1 MELYFASLG
10 CDKNLVDTEHMM
22 GVLTGEGY
30 DFTSDPAEADVIIIN
45 TCCFILDAKQE
56 SIDTILELAE
66 YKKTG
71 RAKALIVA
79 GCLGERYRDE
89 LLAEMPEV
97 DAVVGALAWEEIGQV
112 LKKVSEGERPQ
123 VYKTEKAKTPKRVI
137 TTPGGHSSYLK
148 IAEGCNKAC
157 SYCIIPK
164 IRGPY
169 RSVPMEELL
178 EEAETLA
185 AAGVKE
191 LCLVAQETSLY
202 GTDLYGEKKL
212 PVLLDRLN
220 AIEGL
225 KWIRILYCYPE
236 EIDERLIDAMLRN
249 DKVCHYLDMPI
260 QHCEDRILKA
270 MGRRT
275 DKADIT
281 KKIRLLRERI
291 PDICLRTTLITGF
304 PGETEEEFEALLAF
318 VEEAKFDRLGCFP
331 YSAEEG
337 TRAAEMDGQL
347 PEDVKAERADRVM
360 ALAKT
365 LSLQK
370 NKERL
375 GSTETVIVE
384 GYLPEDEVYVGRT
397 YRDTPEIDN
406 YVFFESPRELMTGT
420 FLRVAIEGADEYD
433 LIGAIA
439 DESAE

>member
-22 GVLTGEGY
+22 GVLTEEGY
-30 DFTSDPAEADVIIIN
+30 DFTSDPAGADVIIIN

-123 VYKTEKAKTPKRVI
+123 VYKTETAKKPGRVI

-220 AIEGL
+220 AVEGL

-291 PDICLRTTLITGF
+291 PDICLRTTLIAGF

-347 PEDVKAERADRVM
+347 SEDVKAERADRVM